1 MAQTLSSLSVNE
13 GSKTKR
19 FVKGR
24 GRGSGNGK
32 TCGKGT
38 KGQGAHN
45 HTKKGGFEG
54 GQMPLYR
61 RLPKWGGYRKS
72 HKNRKI
78 VYAIVNV
85 EKLNVFDDGATITA
99 TDLIAKGIVKKEFD
113 GVKILGK
120 GTLSKKLT
128 VEAASFS
135 ASAKKAIEAKG
146 GVAKESK

>member
-1 MAQTLSSLSVNE
+1 MSSLSTLSITK
-13 GSKTKR
+13 GSKIKK
-19 FVKGR
+19 FNKGR

-38 KGQGAHN
+38 KGQGAHA

-54 GQMPLYR
+54 GQTPLYR
-61 RLPKWGGYRKS
+61 RLPKFGGYRKT
-72 HKNRKI
+72 HKNAKV

-85 EKLNVFDDGATITA
+85 EKLNVFEDGTIVSATE
-99 TDLIAKGIVKKEFD
+99 LIEKGLVKKEFD
-113 GVKILGK
+113 GVKILGN

-128 VEAASFS
+128 VKAVAFS

-146 GVAKESK
+146 GVAEEIK

>member
-1 MAQTLSSLSVNE
+1 MSSLSTLSIVD
-13 GSKTKR
+13 GSKTKK
-19 FVKGR
+19 FNKGR

-72 HKNRKI
+72 HKNLKI

-85 EKLNVFDDGATITA
+85 EKLNVFADGDVVTEAM
-99 TDLIAKGIVKKEFD
+99 LIEKGLVKKQFS

-128 VEAASFS
+128 VQVSAFS
-135 ASAKKAIEAKG
+135 ESAKKAIEAAG
-146 GVAKESK
+146 GKAEEIK